1 MSILVRYTA
10 VMLAFVLGTTTAYAG
25 NHEDICPPMS
35 GGSALKIQ
43 IDQYHLSLNN
53 KKPIC
58 VVINTDT
65 GEGTVNIKIHNPP
78 SADHDVQAGDVTA
91 GQKADSPFEITGV
104 NTGGSGNN
112 DDLLVLTVKEFES
125 GGGPDTDCGDESGDV
140 CARFWIKVAGVGE
153 LDPKVRVVEG
163 SVEMGH
169 HQDILQ
175 EVLNDLGLTLEQAT
189 TILES
194 QEYGDK

>member
-10 VMLAFVLGTTTAYAG
+10 VALCLMFGTTSAYATPPA
-25 NHEDICPPMS
+25 DDCPPMS
-35 GGSALKIQ
+35 GGNALKLQ

-91 GQKADSPFEITGV
+91 GQKADSPLEITGV

-163 SVEMGH
+163 SVQMGH
-169 HQDILQ
+169 HQDILGQ
-175 EVLNDLGLTLEQAT
+175 VVKDLGLTLEQAT